1 MSYPP
6 KLNPVKKRLL
16 DRIHAM
22 PVPGALDL
30 TDAEWIPS
38 IPWLRKV
45 PLAKLSIRA
54 EHNKFFIFRIG

>member
-16 DRIHAM
+16 ERIHAM
-22 PVPGALDL
+22 PIPGALDL

-38 IPWLRKV
+38 DPWLRKIPGV
-45 PLAKLSIRA
+45 KLSRRY
-54 EHNKFFIFRIG
+54 EHNKFFIFRVG